1 MKGGVS
7 GGDGAVRAYGPG
19 DSFRLLADP
28 VAQWL
33 DWEEQANLIGFRV
46 STVPVEVELSKIAR
60 DDLEIH
66 VLPGASKA
74 LVARFV
80 RGKHVLCARHPLN
93 RDPSVAWQ
101 TTPVAERWSAR
112 FTSSRTLAMYGPES
126 GAGLFSLKLAT
137 DHPHPDFLQPEKTK
151 LREEAMDA
159 VGWARVLERIDAL
172 LPPLTGARL
181 IPEVLVVLE
190 RGGETGF
197 LVRDLRSFQ
206 DGKYSLPAL
215 SLPFVGPQIARAR
228 GERFDAFWREHY
240 AAPVGRGKARL
251 LLRYGLWFETPNPQ
265 NLLVRF
271 DARLRPNP
279 DIVFRDVGDGDCAT
293 DAQVATDRPW
303 TKLLADI
310 RPETKNSFWAFGE
323 AGAHSID
330 AATLESWYAAH
341 DAAYFAEL
349 ANALPELAPP
359 PMFAPA
365 ACFDYWNQALRSPRG
380 EEVVAGFFA
389 REAAARSA
397 ARPATRP
404 GSRGTKGSEDAR

>member
-1 MKGGVS
+1 MKGGKKK
-7 GGDGAVRAYGPG
+7 GEGAVRAFDPE

-46 STVPVEVELSKIAR
+46 STVPVEVELSRIPRA
-60 DDLEIH
+60 DLEVH
-66 VLPGASKA
+66 VLPGAPDEIVA
-74 LVARFV
+74 LFL
-80 RGKHVLCARHPLN
+80 RGDHVLCARHPLN
-93 RDPSVAWQ
+93 QDPTVAWQ

-151 LREEAMDA
+151 LRAEAMDA
-159 VGWARVLERIDAL
+159 VRWAHLLERIDAL

-181 IPEVLVVLE
+181 IPEILVVLE
-190 RGGETGF
+190 RGGEAGF
-197 LVRDLRSFQ
+197 LVRDLRFFQ
-206 DGKYSLPAL
+206 DGSYSLPAL
-215 SLPFVGPQIARAR
+215 SLPFVGPQLAAAR
-228 GERFDAFWREHY
+228 GESLAAFGRTHY

-265 NLLVRF
+265 NLLLRF
-271 DARLRPNP
+271 DMGLRPYP

-293 DAQVATDRPW
+293 DAHQATDRPW
-303 TKLLADI
+303 TKLVGDI

-330 AATLESWYAAH
+330 TATLESWYAAH

-349 ANALPELAPP
+349 THALPELAPP
-359 PMFAPA
+359 PTLAPA
-365 ACFDYWNQALRSPRG
+365 AHLDHWNAALRTARG
-380 EEVVAGFFA
+380 EEAIAHFFD
-389 REAAARSA
+389 REAKKRKAHPKAGR
-397 ARPATRP
+397 RP
-404 GSRGTKGSEDAR
+404 D

>member
-1 MKGGVS
+1 MKGGKS
-7 GGDGAVRAYGPG
+7 AERGAPRSFDPAAA
-19 DSFRLLADP
+19 FRLLPDP

-33 DWEEQANLIGFRV
+33 DWEEQANLVGFRV
-46 STVPVEVELSKIAR
+46 STVPVEVELSKISR
-60 DDLEIH
+60 DALEIY
-66 VLPGASKA
+66 VLPGAPDEI
-74 LVARFV
+74 VARFL
-80 RGKHVLCARHPLN
+80 RGPDVLCARHPLN
-93 RDPSVAWQ
+93 LDASVAWQ

-159 VGWARVLERIDAL
+159 VRWAHVLERIDAL

-181 IPEVLVVLE
+181 IPEIMVVLE

-197 LVRDLRSFQ
+197 LVRDLRFFQ

-215 SLPFVGPQIARAR
+215 SLPFVGRPLARAR
-228 GERFDAFWREHY
+228 GESFASFWGEHY

-271 DARLRPNP
+271 DARLRPHP

-293 DAQVATDRPW
+293 DAFAATDRPW
-303 TKLLADI
+303 TKLVADI

-323 AGAHSID
+323 AGEHSID
-330 AATLESWYAAH
+330 AATLDCWYTAH
-341 DAAYFAEL
+341 DAAYFAEF
-349 ANALPELAPP
+349 ARALPELAPSP
-359 PMFAPA
+359 ELALA
-365 ACFDYWNQALRSPRG
+365 AHLDHWNEALRAAQG
-380 EEVVAGFFA
+380 EAAVADFFT
-389 REAAARSA
+389 REAAKRA
-397 ARPATRP
+397 ANRP
-404 GSRGTKGSEDAR
+404 G